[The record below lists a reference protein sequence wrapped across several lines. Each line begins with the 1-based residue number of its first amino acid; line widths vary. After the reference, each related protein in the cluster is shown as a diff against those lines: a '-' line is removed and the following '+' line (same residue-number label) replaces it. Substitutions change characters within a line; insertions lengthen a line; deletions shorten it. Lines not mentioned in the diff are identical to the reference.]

1 MNRSIYGFAVSA
13 KAALLLLVF
22 VLGAAASTFASP
34 QVTISHVLPNIGSNQ
49 IPVLI
54 TIVGS
59 DLPATFS
66 ATLSRPGQGPVPV
79 VVDLLD
85 EQAVSS
91 TTLQAVVPAGI
102 TPAEYTLSL
111 LDEQGNVLATLDAA
125 YTAVSP
131 DNSDDLF
138 ANSYDFAVQPIGNLQ
153 VGKPVSLSLKVHRL
167 GGQTP
172 LRQVDVSF
180 YVGENLTDP
189 VTQGNLLGTDTL
201 PLIQPNGTAVAS
213 FTSPPNQAGTFQLY
227 AVIDP
232 ADSVAELTNDNN
244 IVSRTVTIRPAGSDI
259 ITPPTPGFT
268 INDGSRFTR
277 DRVVRFDLNFDT
289 TDPANSLPR
298 SVIFVEYIFLQSA
311 GSWVPVQHSGWL
323 PVPVASNGFP
333 WELYDHPGAHYIQAW
348 VADHLGN
355 ITPKPALNFIN
366 LVPDVIDILTDE
378 GHLYRLPLA
387 AGAQVQV
394 RLTPLAGD
402 PDLYVWAPDSTLVG
416 TSQLVG
422 QVDQVTFTATQSG
435 MHQIE
440 VDGATAGQYKL
451 EVVFLNNNRAPET
464 PLPFRPKGR
473 FQPYFAPTGEPD
485 DSADVPT
492 APTHFLS
499 LPVMKRS

>member
-1 MNRSIYGFAVSA
+1 MNRSIYGFAFLA
-13 KAALLLLVF
+13 KATLLLLVF
-22 VLGAAASTFASP
+22 VLGAVASTFASP
-34 QVTISHVLPNIGSNQ
+34 QVAISHVLPNIGSNQ

-66 ATLSRPGQGPVPV
+66 ATLSRPGQGAVPV

-91 TTLQAVVPAGI
+91 TELQAVVPAGI
-102 TPAEYTLSL
+102 TPAEYMLSL

-138 ANSYDFAVQPIGNLQ
+138 ANSFDFAIQPIGNLQ
-153 VGKPVSLSLKVHRL
+153 VGKPISLSLKVHRL

-172 LRQVDVSF
+172 LRQVGVSF

-189 VTQGNLLGTDTL
+189 VTQGNLLGTAVI

-244 IVSRTVTIRPAGSDI
+244 VVSRTVTIRPAGSDI

-289 TDPANSLPR
+289 SDPSTSLPR

-323 PVPVASNGFP
+323 PVLVASNGFR

-348 VADHLGN
+348 VADQVGN
-355 ITPKPALNFIN
+355 ITPKPALEFIN
-366 LVPDVIDILTDE
+366 LAPDVIDILTNE

-387 AGAQVQV
+387 VGAQIQV

-402 PDLYVWAPDSTLVG
+402 PDLYVWAPDSTLVD

-422 QVDQVTFTATQSG
+422 QVDEVTFTATQNG

-485 DSADVPT
+485 DSADVPA
-492 APTHFLS
+492 APTYFLS
-499 LPVMKRS
+499 LPVIRRS